1 MWTCKGAARFNDHTR
16 QGAIAEPGTSS
27 VLECC
32 EDLVSVRPWHSE
44 LFLAGLLDHAG
55 VDELVDEVGGDLA
68 GLQVLLHPLHLVL
81 HGVELGQLLLLLL
94 LKLGSSFLLGLDLL

>member
-1 MWTCKGAARFNDHTR
+1 MISIRSRNC
-16 QGAIAEPGTSS
+16 ELVLSS
-27 VLECC
+27 
-32 EDLVSVRPWHSE
+32 
-44 LFLAGLLDHAG
+44 LLDHAS

-94 LKLGSSFLLGLDLL
+94 LKLGSSFLLGLYLL